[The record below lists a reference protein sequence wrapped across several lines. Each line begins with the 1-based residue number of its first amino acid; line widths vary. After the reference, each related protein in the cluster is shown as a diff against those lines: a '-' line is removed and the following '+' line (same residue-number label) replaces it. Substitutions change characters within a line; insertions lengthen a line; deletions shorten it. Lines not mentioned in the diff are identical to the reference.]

1 MKTMVDL
8 LQDLTLILLAI
19 SNILHTHQ
27 IRDLRNQL

>member
-19 SNILHTHQ
+19 SNILHTYQ